1 MSQIITFQKALT
13 VSQLLIGFL
22 IAFHILIVSLTLFE
36 IDFFMKYTWGGEI
49 KSSDEFIKL
58 EMVSILASSF
68 CFSLILL
75 RNRAKSKIW
84 LIISR
89 IGLSLFFF
97 MFLLNTLG
105 NILAASIFE
114 KSLALV
120 TILIAVL
127 LLRIILEP
135 IRKRS

>member
-22 IAFHILIVSLTLFE
+22 IAFHLLIVALTLFE

-49 KSSDEFIKL
+49 TSSDEFIKL

-68 CFSLILL
+68 CFSLIVI
-75 RNRAKSKIW
+75 RKRAKTKVW

-89 IGLSLFFF
+89 IGLSLFFL

-135 IRKRS
+135 IRKR

>member
-1 MSQIITFQKALT
+1 MKHIIGYKKALFI
-13 VSQLLIGFL
+13 SQLLIGFL
-22 IAFHILIVSLTLFE
+22 IVFHILIVSLTLFE
-36 IDFFMKYTWGGEI
+36 INFFMKYTWGGEI
-49 KSSDEFIKL
+49 TSSEEFLKL
-58 EMVSILASSF
+58 EMISILASSF
-68 CFSLILL
+68 CFSLILI
-75 RNRAKSKIW
+75 RKRATSTVW
-84 LIISR
+84 LMTSR

-120 TILIAVL
+120 TILIAML

-135 IRKRS
+135 VRKR

>member
-1 MSQIITFQKALT
+1 MAQIITFQKALT
-13 VSQLLIGFL
+13 ISQLLIGFL

-49 KSSDEFIKL
+49 TSSDEFIKL

-68 CFSLILL
+68 CFSLIIL
-75 RNRAKSKIW
+75 RKRAKSKIW

-97 MFLLNTLG
+97 LFLLNTLG

-120 TILIAVL
+120 TIMIAVL

-135 IRKRS
+135 IRKR

>member
-13 VSQLLIGFL
+13 ISQLLIGFL
-22 IAFHILIVSLTLFE
+22 IGFHILIVSLTLFE
-36 IDFFMKYTWGGEI
+36 INFFMKYTWGGEI
-49 KSSDEFIKL
+49 TSSDEFIIL
-58 EMVSILASSF
+58 EMISILASSS
-68 CFSLILL
+68 CFLLILI
-75 RNRAKSKIW
+75 RKRAKSKVW

-89 IGLSLFFF
+89 IGLSLFFL

-135 IRKRS
+135 VRKR

>member
-13 VSQLLIGFL
+13 ISQLLIGFL
-22 IAFHILIVSLTLFE
+22 TAFHILIVSLTLFE

-49 KSSDEFIKL
+49 TSSDEFIKL
-58 EMVSILASSF
+58 EMISILASSF

-75 RNRAKSKIW
+75 RKNAKSTVW
-84 LIISR
+84 LMISR
-89 IGLSLFFF
+89 IGLSLFFL

-105 NILAASIFE
+105 NILAASVFE

-120 TILIAVL
+120 TIMIAIL

-135 IRKRS
+135 IRKR

>member
-1 MSQIITFQKALT
+1 MSQIITFRKALT
-13 VSQLLIGFL
+13 ISQLLIGFL

-49 KSSDEFIKL
+49 TSSNEFIKL

-68 CFSLILL
+68 CFLLILI
-75 RNRAKSKIW
+75 RQRAKSKVW

-89 IGLSLFFF
+89 IGLSLFFL

-135 IRKRS
+135 VRKR